1 MVIFPSWFYPKFQAL
16 HLLKWEST
24 LLLLKKERQ
33 TWMFRK
39 SNWRTHRKEACILM
53 KVEKIALNLWVYQQ
67 LNFFQNCNCV
77 SFSPVPTA
85 TPTKSVTNEGQT
97 IATVHPQPQPDDE
110 TIIHPSHC
118 AAGYSD
124 GTIRIFDLGKV
135 EMVMKMQ
142 PHAAAVTAIA
152 FSSFG
157 KSMRHMS
164 VHFFSKNIF
173 VFLLVSRFTLKNKF
187 TNHVALLLSFKM
199 VGVSGIHCG
208 RV

>member
-1 MVIFPSWFYPKFQAL
+1 
-16 HLLKWEST
+16 
-24 LLLLKKERQ
+24 
-33 TWMFRK
+33 MFRK
-39 SNWRTHRKEACILM
+39 SNWRTYRKEACILM

-157 KSMRHMS
+157 KSMRH
-164 VHFFSKNIF
+164 VGA
-173 VFLLVSRFTLKNKF
+173 VFHQKYFCVS
-187 TNHVALLLSFKM
+187 
-199 VGVSGIHCG
+199 SGF
-208 RV
+208 

>member
-1 MVIFPSWFYPKFQAL
+1 MENFELHGDIPQIFIPNFKPC
-16 HLLKWEST
+16 
-24 LLLLKKERQ
+24 
-33 TWMFRK
+33 
-39 SNWRTHRKEACILM
+39 RKEASILM
-53 KVEKIALNLWVYQQ
+53 KVEKIALNLWAYQQ

-157 KSMRHMS
+157 KSMHHMS
-164 VHFFSKNIF
+164 VHFFTKNIF
-173 VFLLVSRFTLKNKF
+173 VFLLVSRFTLKNEF

>member
-1 MVIFPSWFYPKFQAL
+1 M
-16 HLLKWEST
+16 
-24 LLLLKKERQ
+24 
-33 TWMFRK
+33 
-39 SNWRTHRKEACILM
+39 
-53 KVEKIALNLWVYQQ
+53 
-67 LNFFQNCNCV
+67 

-157 KSMRHMS
+157 KSMHHMS
-164 VHFFSKNIF
+164 VHFFHQKYF
-173 VFLLVSRFTLKNKF
+173 CVS
-187 TNHVALLLSFKM
+187 
-199 VGVSGIHCG
+199 SGF
-208 RV
+208 

>member
-1 MVIFPSWFYPKFQAL
+1 
-16 HLLKWEST
+16 
-24 LLLLKKERQ
+24 
-33 TWMFRK
+33 MFRK
-39 SNWRTHRKEACILM
+39 SNWRTYRKEACILM

-118 AAGYSD
+118 ATGYSD

-157 KSMRHMS
+157 KSIRHML
-164 VHFFSKNIF
+164 VQFFTKNIF

-199 VGVSGIHCG
+199 VRVSGTHCG